1 MAALLHHSRRISR
14 PQISSLFFYQRR
26 LFSSDKTTTPPE
38 PPQIQPVSYAPKPK
52 PAPETLT
59 ENAPPSPPSDP
70 LSYRNFTREEFRYMK
85 DSPVTAIS
93 SVSYAKRVAPLPD
106 DHVVNVD
113 EKKGELERELEN
125 IQVNNRVFR
134 RVFRAVEE
142 EKVVPFPTLIKEEKK
157 QGNRKVFD
165 LQDALRQV
173 KASAKRNFDET
184 LEAHVNLG
192 IDRRRSDLGVSGAVV
207 LPHGTGKVVKVAV
220 FAEGAAAEEA
230 RAAGADI
237 VGADELIEEIRT
249 SGKINFD
256 KCIATHSMM
265 QRVTKIGRILR
276 GLTPNAKSK
285 RQSKDCLILE

>member
-1 MAALLHHSRRISR
+1 
-14 PQISSLFFYQRR
+14 
-26 LFSSDKTTTPPE
+26 
-38 PPQIQPVSYAPKPK
+38 
-52 PAPETLT
+52 
-59 ENAPPSPPSDP
+59 
-70 LSYRNFTREEFRYMK
+70 MK

-173 KASAKRNFDET
+173 KVIFF
-184 LEAHVNLG
+184 
-192 IDRRRSDLGVSGAVV
+192 
-207 LPHGTGKVVKVAV
+207 V
-220 FAEGAAAEEA
+220 F
-230 RAAGADI
+230 
-237 VGADELIEEIRT
+237 
-249 SGKINFD
+249 
-256 KCIATHSMM
+256 
-265 QRVTKIGRILR
+265 
-276 GLTPNAKSK
+276 
-285 RQSKDCLILE
+285 